1 MYYELAHHSYRK
13 TESRGKGVGKNRRIT
28 HSSGTVCMKNK
39 INDPSNVLA
48 MSSAMISAIFNRSF
62 QVMGQN

>member
-1 MYYELAHHSYRK
+1 M
-13 TESRGKGVGKNRRIT
+13 GKNRRIT

-39 INDPSNVLA
+39 IKDPPDVLA
-48 MSSAMISAIFNRSF
+48 MSSAMILAIFNRSF